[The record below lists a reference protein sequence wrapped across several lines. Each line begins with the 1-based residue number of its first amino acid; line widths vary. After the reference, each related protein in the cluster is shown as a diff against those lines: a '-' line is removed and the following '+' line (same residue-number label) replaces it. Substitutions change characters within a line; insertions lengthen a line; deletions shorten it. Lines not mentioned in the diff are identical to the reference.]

1 MDKKDLFS
9 FKKTNSRWHK
19 LFENGIITYKIYGD
33 KEMLKKSFIKL
44 KSGLNIVNATMSII
58 HETRSAW
65 TGTAKT
71 WAKDLG
77 NLAGSTSKI
86 FKVLLWKESATHQA
100 EVLFSDPDQ
109 DLAK

>member
-1 MDKKDLFS
+1 MDKNDLFS
-9 FKKTNSRWHK
+9 FKKTNRRWK
-19 LFENGIITYKIYGD
+19 RLFEDGLISYKIYGD
-33 KEMLKKSFIKL
+33 KQTLKKSFIKL

-58 HETRSAW
+58 HESRNAW

-86 FKVLLWKESATHQA
+86 FKVLLWKQNASHQA
-100 EVLFSDPDQ
+100 QVLFSDPDQ